1 MCASVYSEAC
11 SMYFSVTCRHGVMKM
26 LPVDKQGNPLNTTSE
41 TRDDES
47 DDSDN

>member
-1 MCASVYSEAC
+1 
-11 SMYFSVTCRHGVMKM
+11 MKM
-26 LPVDKQGNPLNTTSE
+26 LPVDKQGNPLDATSE